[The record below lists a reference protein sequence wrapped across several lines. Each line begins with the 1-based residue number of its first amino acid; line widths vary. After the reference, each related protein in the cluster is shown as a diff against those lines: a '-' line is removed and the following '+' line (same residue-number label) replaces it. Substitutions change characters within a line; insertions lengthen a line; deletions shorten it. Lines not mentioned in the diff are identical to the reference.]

1 MTALSTIQDLLS
13 RELGTT
19 GWVLIQEP
27 NGAARLRT
35 QRGEIPFSTLK
46 LLVEAVPDVVT
57 EKSSYDKGYTDGFS
71 EARWS

>member
-1 MTALSTIQDLLS
+1 MTALSVIQDLLV

-19 GWVLIQEP
+19 DWVLIQEP

-46 LLVEAVPDVVT
+46 LLVESIPELVD
-57 EKSSYDKGYTDGFS
+57 
-71 EARWS
+71 EADAHVESFERYVSGDYL

>member
-1 MTALSTIQDLLS
+1 MTALTTIQDLLV

-46 LLVEAVPDVVT
+46 LLVEGFTDALR
-57 EKSSYDKGYTDGFS
+57 EAKEEGYEDGL
-71 EARWS
+71 EDGRLEG